1 MLRVGLDIDE
11 VLADWWNPYVERFG
25 LPKKDSEIT
34 RNCNKIAKDR
44 NFWVNLPVINKPYG
58 FTPELYCTK
67 RSCLKVYT
75 KTWLKDNGFPN
86 KPVYQVLCQ
95 ASNKASYIKGRVDVF
110 VDDSISNFIAM
121 NKSGV
126 PCLLFDSPA
135 NKDWGP
141 IGRITDL
148 DYDQI
153 EETYNLFMDTI
164 FPNFKS
170 LL

>member
-11 VLADWWNPYVERFG
+11 VLADWWNPYIERFG

-34 RNCNKIAKDR
+34 RNCSKIAKDR
-44 NFWVNLPVINKPYG
+44 NFWINLPVINKPQG

-75 KTWLKDNGFPN
+75 KTWLKTNGFPN

-95 ASNKASYIKGRVDVF
+95 TSNKASYIKGRVDVF

-141 IGRITDL
+141 IARITEL

>member
-1 MLRVGLDIDE
+1 MIKISLDLDGVCLE
-11 VLADWWNPYVERFG
+11 FDNYYNSVFG
-25 LPKKDSEIT
+25 IPKSEKEIT
-34 RNCNKIAKDR
+34 KNVYRVKNNKDFWLNQPILNKPDFTPHCYCTARINSKSLIKKQLEINKFPKANVYQIPGYFLSKASQLRKSGATVHIDDSLR
-44 NFWVNLPVINKPYG
+44 NFIDLN
-58 FTPELYCTK
+58 
-67 RSCLKVYT
+67 S
-75 KTWLKDNGFPN
+75 NG
-86 KPVYQVLCQ
+86 
-95 ASNKASYIKGRVDVF
+95 I
-110 VDDSISNFIAM
+110 
-121 NKSGV
+121 

-148 DYDQI
+148 EYDQI